1 MGEKGCRLLQV
12 SHMNRLQYTYRSCQ
26 PEMLENTN
34 TASSEF
40 LLTTPPH
47 SLRDETLLLNRD
59 KNLDTWHDGNQG
71 LVHKA
76 EVRQLATL
84 NS

>member
-1 MGEKGCRLLQV
+1 
-12 SHMNRLQYTYRSCQ
+12 
-26 PEMLENTN
+26 MLENTN